1 MILYSDWSF
10 PWKLNCRNYN
20 MTHIVLVPDVE
31 FPFLQLT
38 VVEGNCSAEYLISF
52 LLNNCVSIA
61 MRE

>member
-1 MILYSDWSF
+1 MIVYSDWSF
-10 PWKLNCRNYN
+10 LWKLNYMNYN

-31 FPFLQLT
+31 FPFPKLT
-38 VVEGNCSAEYLISF
+38 VVKVNCSAEFVISF

>member
-1 MILYSDWSF
+1 
-10 PWKLNCRNYN
+10 